1 LYLSII
7 VLVFLKNDGSGLR
20 ADKGK
25 EEEADST
32 FVLSANKDPFLIQK
46 SLGLGVAQ
54 SIGNPSYFR
63 PEPSQCQLHSI

>member
-7 VLVFLKNDGSGLR
+7 IILVFLKNDESGLR
-20 ADKGK
+20 ADKEK

-32 FVLSANKDPFLIQK
+32 FVLSVPFLIQK
-46 SLGLGVAQ
+46 SLGLRVAQ

>member
-7 VLVFLKNDGSGLR
+7 IILVFLKNDESGLR
-20 ADKGK
+20 ADKEK

-32 FVLSANKDPFLIQK
+32 FVLSVPFQK
-46 SLGLGVAQ
+46 SLGLRVAQ